1 MRCKAAR
8 VFIQETLDG
17 PLPPPDEAMLEAHIA
32 GCEACRNYKI
42 ALGRIASGL
51 GRLEPCGAPRDF
63 SAIVTFQLAREKR
76 RRQWAPLAAA
86 AVVVAGLV
94 TLKPML
100 GGTGFQVASQG
111 GDSPTVQ
118 SNVGLAG
125 SSLLGGLPARPE
137 RLAGN
142 SQPASEHG
150 LADEAG
156 QAAPLPAT
164 GDRPDG
170 FSEAGSGAG
179 RKGSAESRAIASLP
193 AGVGAGAS
201 GLAAH
206 PAGATALRSRPG
218 ALSHRAL
225 TPEEQ
230 MAVDMATFEML
241 RWMDPA
247 ADGGPHLEFQEVDF
261 TLP

>member
-32 GCEACRNYKI
+32 GCEACRSYKI

-51 GRLEPCGAPRDF
+51 SKLEPCGAPRDF
-63 SAIVTFQLAREKR
+63 STIVTFQLAREQR

-100 GGTGFQVASQG
+100 GGTGFQVASQV
-111 GDSPTVQ
+111 GDSPTVR

-125 SSLLGGLPARPE
+125 SSLLGGLPPRPE
-137 RLAGN
+137 RLAEN
-142 SQPASEHG
+142 SQPAKDLGRS
-150 LADEAG
+150 DEAG
-156 QAAPLPAT
+156 QAAPPAL
-164 GDRPDG
+164 GDRAEG
-170 FSEAGSGAG
+170 LSEARSGAS
-179 RKGSAESRAIASLP
+179 RKESAEARSIASLP

-201 GLAAH
+201 GLAMH
-206 PAGATALRSRPG
+206 PAGGPALRSRPG
-218 ALSHRAL
+218 MLSHRAL